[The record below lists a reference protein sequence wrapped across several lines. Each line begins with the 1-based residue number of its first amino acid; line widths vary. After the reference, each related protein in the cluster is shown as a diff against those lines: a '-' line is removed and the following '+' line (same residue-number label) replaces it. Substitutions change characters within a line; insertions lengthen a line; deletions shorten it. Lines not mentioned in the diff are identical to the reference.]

1 MTLRDETFWIIAPG
15 AGVLLLL
22 AAMILFIGRWHDVL
36 SHALGLE
43 AMGSAAVATMFKPV
57 SPGE

>member
-22 AAMILFIGRWHDVL
+22 DAMILLIGR
-36 SHALGLE
+36 
-43 AMGSAAVATMFKPV
+43 
-57 SPGE
+57 